1 MKKSKKIIS
10 LLLAISMILAMS
22 ISALA
27 AVNGDDLQ
35 ETNDDHSSYSTAMT
49 IEDDNT
55 YRCVLTSNYEEDW
68 YKVTFNQGGKG
79 NFWIHC
85 TNPSDANLSLQVYVI
100 TSAGR
105 LQSVGGPSYTGNQTN
120 QQAYVTGIDVNANT
134 TYYIKVSGSIGS
146 TSADYTLR
154 ARRVTN

>member
-1 MKKSKKIIS
+1 MKKSKKFLS
-10 LLLAISMILAMS
+10 MLLAISMILAMS
-22 ISALA
+22 VSAFA
-27 AVNGDDLQ
+27 ATLGDDLQ
-35 ETNDDHSSYSTAMT
+35 ETNDDHSSYSTAMK

-85 TNPSDANLSLQVYVI
+85 TNPSDANLSLQIYVE
-100 TSAGR
+100 TSAGKMQ
-105 LQSVGGPSYTGNQTN
+105 LVGGPSYTGNQVN
-120 QQAYVTGIDVNANT
+120 QQAYVTGMDVNSGT